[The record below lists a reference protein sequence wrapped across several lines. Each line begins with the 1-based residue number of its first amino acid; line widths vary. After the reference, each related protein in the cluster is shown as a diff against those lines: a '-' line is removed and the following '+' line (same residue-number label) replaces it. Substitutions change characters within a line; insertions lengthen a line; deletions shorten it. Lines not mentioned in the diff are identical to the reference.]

1 MNYDVKNL
9 KNMDKN
15 EIIDKLLSMQTSL
28 KSALSENS
36 KNQKEYKL
44 AITKLQEEHN
54 TTYKGH
60 FYKLLY
66 RDFEIY
72 AKEILCGRREH
83 SGLCNQLTNTIY
95 EQKVKIS

>member
-36 KNQKEYKL
+36 KNQKE
-44 AITKLQEEHN
+44 
-54 TTYKGH
+54 
-60 FYKLLY
+60 
-66 RDFEIY
+66 
-72 AKEILCGRREH
+72 
-83 SGLCNQLTNTIY
+83 
-95 EQKVKIS
+95 